1 MFYFLHDQLVKTR
14 DAFLASSDTPQDNL
28 DLAVIQH
35 CFDAYALSD
44 VCVNK
49 IISFCIEV
57 LREDVA
63 EDDVRADLVRY
74 VNKYAAVVKMGD
86 ASEKRSIPFAITHEH
101 GSMFMTRDGSN
112 VMVTA
117 MYVKTMM
124 QDFAKRWQGKAKVT
138 YLLSEP
144 LIYLDLS

>member
-1 MFYFLHDQLVKTR
+1 MFYFLHDQLLKTR
-14 DAFLASSDTPQDNL
+14 DAFLASADTPQDNL

-35 CFDAYALSD
+35 CFNVYALSD

-49 IISFCIEV
+49 VISFCIEV
-57 LREDVA
+57 ARQDVSED
-63 EDDVRADLVRY
+63 EVRADLVNH
-74 VNKYAAVVKMGD
+74 VNKYAAVIKLNG
-86 ASEKRSIPFAITHEH
+86 SSKERSIPFAITHEH

-117 MYVKTMM
+117 IYVKAMM
-124 QDFAKRWQGKAKVT
+124 QDFAKRWQGRAKVT

-144 LIYLDLS
+144 LTYLEVS